1 MHRVPTD
8 FNPFLELFESF
19 ELYIYT
25 MLTFIITAGG
35 IGKRMGG
42 SMPKQFLLLN
52 DRPILMHT
60 IGRLHNF
67 DPEAQLIVTLPEDYL
82 KDWDEM
88 CQKYDFQ
95 IRHEIVAGGNERFDS
110 IKNALEKASG
120 EWIAVHDGVRPFVS
134 NQVLDALFTEVKTHR
149 AVIPVIPVK
158 ETLRMADGETNATVY
173 REHYRIVQTPQV
185 FEAKLIKKAY
195 GQDYTA
201 TFTDD
206 ATVVESIGARVF
218 LVPGN
223 DENIKITTPLDLN
236 LAAIILKTW
245 H

>member
-1 MHRVPTD
+1 
-8 FNPFLELFESF
+8 
-19 ELYIYT
+19 

-42 SMPKQFLLLN
+42 SIPKQFLLLN
-52 DRPILMHT
+52 DKPILMHT
-60 IGRLHNF
+60 IERLHAF
-67 DPEAQLIVTLPEDYL
+67 DPEAQLIVTLPEDYR

-88 CQKYDFQ
+88 CQKYAFQ
-95 IRHEIVAGGNERFDS
+95 ITHEIVSGGEERFDS
-110 IKNALEKASG
+110 IKNALEKATG

-134 NQVLDALFTEVKTHR
+134 KKVLEALFAEVKKQR

-173 REHYRIVQTPQV
+173 RDHYRIVQTPQV

-195 GQDYTA
+195 EQPYAT

-236 LAAIILKTW
+236 VAALILKSWNTY
-245 H
+245 

>member
-1 MHRVPTD
+1 
-8 FNPFLELFESF
+8 
-19 ELYIYT
+19 
-25 MLTFIITAGG
+25 
-35 IGKRMGG
+35 
-42 SMPKQFLLLN
+42 MPKQFLLLN
-52 DRPILMHT
+52 DKPILMHT
-60 IGRLHNF
+60 IGRLHSF
-67 DPEAQLIVTLPEDYL
+67 DPDAELIVTLPEGYL
-82 KDWDEM
+82 QDWDEM
-88 CQKYDFQ
+88 CQKYAFH
-95 IRHEIVAGGNERFDS
+95 IRHQIVSGGEERFDS
-110 IKNALEKASG
+110 IQNALTLATG

-134 NQVLDALFTEVKTHR
+134 KTVLEELLSEVKTHR

-158 ETLRMADGETNATVY
+158 ETLRIADGETNATVY

-195 GQDYTA
+195 EQKYTA

-236 LAAIILKTW
+236 VAAIILKTW
-245 H
+245 S